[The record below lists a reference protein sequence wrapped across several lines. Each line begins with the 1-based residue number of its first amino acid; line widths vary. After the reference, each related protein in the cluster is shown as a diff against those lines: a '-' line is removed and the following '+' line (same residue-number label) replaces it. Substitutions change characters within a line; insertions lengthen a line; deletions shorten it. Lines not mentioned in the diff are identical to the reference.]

1 MRLRGP
7 QEAGA
12 ARETQRLDKWLWFAR
27 LAKTR
32 TLATEFVLSGKVR
45 VNRARVDKPSYAVRV
60 DDVLT
65 VAIGRLVRVLKVLE
79 LGLRRGPAPAA
90 HALYEELTPAADP
103 LKPQRHRSLHDL
115 IGRGNDVSPGRRP
128 AGMGRPTKKERRD
141 IERLNA
147 KIR

>member
-1 MRLRGP
+1 MRPRSP

-12 ARETQRLDKWLWFAR
+12 AKETQRLDKWLWFAR

-65 VAIGRLVRVLKVLE
+65 VVVGRKVHVLKVLDF
-79 LGLRRGPAPAA
+79 GLRRGPAPAA
-90 HALYEELTPAADP
+90 RALYEELTQETDP
-103 LKPQRHRSLHDL
+103 LKPQRHRSLQDP
-115 IGRGNDVSPGRRP
+115 ITCGNDVSPGRRP
-128 AGMGRPTKKERRD
+128 SGMGRPTKKERRD

-147 KIR
+147 KNR

>member
-1 MRLRGP
+1 MSPRGP

-12 ARETQRLDKWLWFAR
+12 AKETQRLDKWLWFAR
-27 LAKTR
+27 VSKTR

-45 VNRARVDKPSYAVRV
+45 VNRARVDKPSHAVRV

-65 VAIGRLVRVLKVLE
+65 VVVSRRVRVLKVLG
-79 LGLRRGPAPAA
+79 LGLRRGPAAVA
-90 HALYEELTPAADP
+90 NTLYEELTALADLP
-103 LKPQRHRSLHDL
+103 KPQRTMSLHESST
-115 IGRGNDVSPGRRP
+115 RGNGVSPGLRP
-128 AGMGRPTKKERRD
+128 LGSGRPTKKERRD

>member
-12 ARETQRLDKWLWFAR
+12 AKETQRLDKWLWFAR

-32 TLATEFVLSGKVR
+32 TLATAFVLSGKVR
-45 VNRARVDKPSYAVRV
+45 VNRARVDKPSFAVRV

-65 VAIGRLVRVLKVLE
+65 VVVSRRVRVLKVLG
-79 LGLRRGPAPAA
+79 LGLRRGPAAVA
-90 HALYEELTPAADP
+90 NTLYEELTALTDLP
-103 LKPQRHRSLHDL
+103 KPQRKMSLNEPST
-115 IGRGNDVSPGRRP
+115 RGNGVSPGRRP
-128 AGMGRPTKKERRD
+128 LGTGRPTKKERRD

>member
-1 MRLRGP
+1 LRPRGQHEP
-7 QEAGA
+7 GA
-12 ARETQRLDKWLWFAR
+12 AKETQRLDKWLWFAR
-27 LAKTR
+27 LTKTR

-65 VAIGRLVRVLKVLE
+65 VVVARRVRVLKVVG
-79 LGLRRGPAPAA
+79 LGLRRGPAAA
-90 HALYEELTPAADP
+90 ARTLYEELTAEADP
-103 LKPQRHRSLHDL
+103 LKPQPKMSLHEPSTPA
-115 IGRGNDVSPGRRP
+115 NEVSPGQRP
-128 AGMGRPTKKERRD
+128 SGAGRPTKKERRD

>member
-1 MRLRGP
+1 LRPRGP
-7 QEAGA
+7 QKAGA
-12 ARETQRLDKWLWFAR
+12 AKETQRLDKWLWFAR

-45 VNRARVDKPSYAVRV
+45 VNRARVVKPSYAVCV

-65 VAIGRLVRVLKVLE
+65 VVVSRRVRVLKVLG
-79 LGLRRGPAPAA
+79 LGLRRGPAAVA
-90 HALYEELTPAADP
+90 NTLYEELTALADLP
-103 LKPQRHRSLHDL
+103 KPQRKMSLHEPST
-115 IGRGNDVSPGRRP
+115 RGNGVSPGQRP
-128 AGMGRPTKKERRD
+128 LGTGRPTKKERRD